1 MKPGTIVSAA
11 IAGAGLAAAA
21 LTAAQDTRT
30 IWDGVY
36 TEAQARRGEAI
47 YFERCVRCHSGT
59 LMGGTD
65 GAGPLQGPTFKGNW
79 NGVPLGAMVDRIRQ
93 TMPLDKPASLSRQ
106 QTADVLTFILSVNK
120 APTGKAELSRQ
131 AEILN
136 TITFTASPR

>member
-1 MKPGTIVSAA
+1 
-11 IAGAGLAAAA
+11 
-21 LTAAQDTRT
+21 
-30 IWDGVY
+30 
-36 TEAQARRGEAI
+36 
-47 YFERCVRCHSGT
+47 
-59 LMGGTD
+59 MGGTD

-136 TITFTASPR
+136 TITFTAAAKWVRPRRADGGPSRRLPRDERPVSGRRQSGAGIPAPAAADCRVFGDRLVI